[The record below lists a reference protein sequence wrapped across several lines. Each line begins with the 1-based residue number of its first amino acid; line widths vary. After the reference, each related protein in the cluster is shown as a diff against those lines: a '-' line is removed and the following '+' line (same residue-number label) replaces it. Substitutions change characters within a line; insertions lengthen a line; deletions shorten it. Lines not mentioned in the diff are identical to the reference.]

1 MTKRTITITW
11 LVGIGVMIGGG
22 LLALF
27 TALALASHIGALTN
41 NFQPGV
47 TYAPDSTFWAL
58 VSFIILGGIAV
69 LGGIVTQ
76 FVAWVGAVINTNR
89 LVDKTWFNILL
100 WCGVAGIVLS
110 LLTAGLGTLVG
121 WGLMIAYLVGG
132 PDGMAVEPMM
142 LRPTAPEPPRTLA
155 PTG

>member
-1 MTKRTITITW
+1 MTKRTITILW
-11 LVGIGVMIGGG
+11 LISVGVMIVGG

-27 TALALASHIGALTN
+27 CSLALASHIGAFTANYQYN
-41 NFQPGV
+41 NYV
-47 TYAPDSTFWAL
+47 PDSTFWAL
-58 VSFIILGGIAV
+58 VSFIVLGGIAI

-100 WCGVAGIVLS
+100 WCGVAAIVLN
-110 LLTAGLGTLVG
+110 LLSGLGTIVG
-121 WGLMIAYLVGG
+121 WVLMIVYLVGG

-142 LRPTAPEPPRTLA
+142 MRTTPVEPPRTLA

>member
-27 TALALASHIGALTN
+27 TALALASHIGAFTN

-47 TYAPDSTFWAL
+47 TYVPDSTFWAL
-58 VSFIILGGIAV
+58 VSFVILGGIAV
-69 LGGIVTQ
+69 LGGIVAQ
-76 FVAWVGAVINTNR
+76 FVAWIGAVLNTNR
-89 LVDKTWFNILL
+89 LVDRTWFNVLL
-100 WCGVAGIVLS
+100 WCGVAGIVLNFIGGFGA
-110 LLTAGLGTLVG
+110 LLG
-121 WGLMIAYLVGG
+121 WVLMIVYLVGG
-132 PDGMAVEPMM
+132 PDGMAEQPMM
-142 LRPTAPEPPRTLA
+142 MRPTAPVEPPRTLA

>member
-11 LVGIGVMIGGG
+11 LTGVGVMIVGG

-27 TALALASHIGALTN
+27 CSLALASHIGAFTANYQYN
-41 NFQPGV
+41 NYV
-47 TYAPDSTFWAL
+47 PDSTFWAL
-58 VSFIILGGIAV
+58 VSLIVLGGIAV

-76 FVAWVGAVINTNR
+76 FVAWIGAVINTNR
-89 LVDKTWFNILL
+89 LVDKTWFNVLL
-100 WCGVAGIVLS
+100 WCGVAGIVLNFFGGFGA
-110 LLTAGLGTLVG
+110 LLG
-121 WGLMIAYLVGG
+121 WGLMIVYLVGG

-142 LRPTAPEPPRTLA
+142 LRTTPVEPPRTLA

>member
-27 TALALASHIGALTN
+27 TALALASHIGTFTN

-47 TYAPDSTFWAL
+47 TYVPDGTFWAL
-58 VSFIILGGIAV
+58 VSFVILGGIAV

-89 LVDKTWFNILL
+89 LADRTWFNVLL
-100 WCGVAGIVLS
+100 WCGVAGIVLNFIGGFGA
-110 LLTAGLGTLVG
+110 LLG
-121 WGLMIAYLVGG
+121 WVLMIVYLVGG

-142 LRPTAPEPPRTLA
+142 MRPTAPEPPRTLA

>member
-1 MTKRTITITW
+1 MW

-27 TALALASHIGALTN
+27 TALALASHIGAFTANYQFN
-41 NFQPGV
+41 NYV
-47 TYAPDSTFWAL
+47 PDSTFWAL

-69 LGGIVTQ
+69 LGGLVTQ
-76 FVAWVGAVINTNR
+76 FVAWIGAVINTNR

-100 WCGVAGIVLS
+100 WCGVAGIVLNFIGALGA
-110 LLTAGLGTLVG
+110 LLG
-121 WGLMIAYLVGG
+121 WGLMIVYLVGG
-132 PDGMAVEPMM
+132 PDGMAEQPMM
-142 LRPTAPEPPRTLA
+142 MRPTAPVEPPRTLA

>member
-1 MTKRTITITW
+1 MTKRTITIIW
-11 LVGIGVMIGGG
+11 LTGVGVMIVGG

-27 TALALASHIGALTN
+27 CSLALASHIGAFTANYQYN
-41 NFQPGV
+41 NYV
-47 TYAPDSTFWAL
+47 PDSTFWAL
-58 VSFIILGGIAV
+58 VSFIVLGGIAI

-76 FVAWVGAVINTNR
+76 FVAWIGAVINTNR
-89 LVDKTWFNILL
+89 LVDRTWFNVLL
-100 WCGVAGIVLS
+100 WCGVAGIVLNFIGGFGA
-110 LLTAGLGTLVG
+110 LLG

-142 LRPTAPEPPRTLA
+142 MRTTPVEPPRTLA